1 MKKITT
7 YQILG
12 EEEDDRRIDS
22 VSTLSD
28 SGKVLNLKQ
37 YEKGFLMTEMH
48 YAYDEKDRLV
58 EMAEQTTEGGKTTK
72 VYTFDEEDQV
82 VATQT
87 FYGEELYEEQK
98 LEYKENESIK
108 NNWQDGKLIQKIVE
122 TEKEDGS
129 EELLVFDEENK
140 LIQKQLTV
148 VYEDATEITVHDGE
162 DKLLGVSLEF
172 FDADDELK
180 ERKEYDGDKQLIR
193 IDQFETQDGLITKH
207 YIKTKIENEVIE
219 ITNYYG
225 YDEQGNEITKRIANA
240 EDNSLVMES
249 RKYNEQNE
257 LVEEIYENLSGNRG
271 YGDSYHKVY
280 EIEEL

>member
-7 YQILG
+7 YLLLG
-12 EEEDDRRIDS
+12 EDEQRIDS
-22 VSTLSD
+22 ISTLSD
-28 SGKVLNLKQ
+28 SGKVLNLQQ
-37 YEKGFLMTEMH
+37 YEKGFLRTEMH
-48 YAYDEKDRLV
+48 YAYDDKDRLV

-72 VYTFDEEDQV
+72 VYAFDEEDQV
-82 VATQT
+82 IATQT

-108 NNWQDGKLIQKIVE
+108 SSWQDGKLIQKIVE
-122 TEKEDGS
+122 TEKEDGN

-140 LIQKQLTV
+140 LIQKQMTV
-148 VYEDATEITVHDGE
+148 VYEDATEITVYDGE
-162 DKLLGVSLEF
+162 DKLVGVSLEF
-172 FDADDELK
+172 FDKDDELK
-180 ERKEYDGDKQLIR
+180 ERKEYDGNKQLIR
-193 IDQFETQDGLITKH
+193 IDQFETKDGLITKH
-207 YIKTKIENEVIE
+207 YIKTKVDNEVVE
-219 ITNYYG
+219 LTNYYE

-249 RKYNEQNE
+249 RSYNEQND

-271 YGDSYHKVY
+271 YGVSYHKVY